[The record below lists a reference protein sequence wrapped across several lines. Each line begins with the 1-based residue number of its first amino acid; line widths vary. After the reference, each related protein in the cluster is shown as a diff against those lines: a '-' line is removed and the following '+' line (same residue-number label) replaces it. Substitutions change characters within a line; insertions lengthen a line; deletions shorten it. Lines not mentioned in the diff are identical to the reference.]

1 MDPTYTLTPT
11 LFPARLLSPDRIR
24 ARRQLEK
31 MRQQTN
37 GQQRKGIWSNNNKKQ
52 MENNNNN
59 NKMEKNNQMGNAKHK

>member
-11 LFPARLLSPDRIR
+11 LFAARLLSPDRIR

-37 GQQRKGIWSNNNKKQ
+37 GQQGKGIWSNNNKKQ
-52 MENNNNN
+52 MENNNSN
-59 NKMEKNNQMGNAKHK
+59 NKQMENKNKK